1 MLGFMQENGPR
12 VIDDGEDYLKTNDHA
27 WNTRAN
33 VLWLESPAGVGW
45 SYATDGN
52 TKTDDVQQSLD
63 ALAALQSWYAKFPE
77 RKSNSLFISG
87 ESYAGIYVPYLAYQ
101 IDLNNRKAEYSS
113 QFESI
118 NLEGFMV
125 GNGVTQYQVD
135 DSADP
140 ATYAN
145 FNIIPQKYWREYEKL
160 GCYDNSDNDLGPMD
174 PACGP
179 VTDKIQALVGDLNW
193 YDLYRPL
200 LNFKTTSSPEDRIG
214 ETIIDGEVKTFKRG
228 MTMQEYTPW
237 KRQITSSNSTEEILL
252 NDFVSIFMN
261 WPATRDAFNISSD
274 AAAWS
279 MCSDIDYT
287 MNPEASYWIYPLLKD
302 RYRIMIYSGDTDGAV
317 ATYGTKQW
325 IN

>member
-1 MLGFMQENGPR
+1 
-12 VIDDGEDYLKTNDHA
+12 
-27 WNTRAN
+27 
-33 VLWLESPAGVGW
+33 
-45 SYATDGN
+45 
-52 TKTDDVQQSLD
+52 
-63 ALAALQSWYAKFPE
+63 
-77 RKSNSLFISG
+77 
-87 ESYAGIYVPYLAYQ
+87 
-101 IDLNNRKAEYSS
+101 
-113 QFESI
+113 
-118 NLEGFMV
+118 MV

-214 ETIIDGEVKTFKRG
+214 ETVIDGEVKTFKRG

-237 KRQITSSNSTEEILL
+237 KRQITSSNSSE
-252 NDFVSIFMN
+252 
-261 WPATRDAFNISSD
+261 
-274 AAAWS
+274 
-279 MCSDIDYT
+279 
-287 MNPEASYWIYPLLKD
+287 
-302 RYRIMIYSGDTDGAV
+302 
-317 ATYGTKQW
+317 
-325 IN
+325 